1 MEHLGFIKRLSNSL
15 FSPKDVI
22 PYRTDKW
29 WITLLYFIFL
39 LVLSILPLSI
49 SVVRGDVLGYETKK
63 EIKSFFHGKEEILFS
78 IKDGKLV
85 HDDNNYSYTYAQDV
99 TTDISIIFS
108 LSNSIETELI
118 SAKTYVIFK
127 ETGVYLSQSAMHIK
141 LFEYNEYTELDNF
154 DFGDLSNSNSPSW
167 DTIFTVAIEEINKVK
182 PTITIMSIIMLAASE
197 TMTLLFISLMLAFF
211 QSFTLTKI
219 ISFGQTWKMCIYLLT
234 PYVIGNVLAML
245 FNLSIL
251 FYLGL
256 AMTAL
261 YAASLSQRILREKSG
276 RNENNDL

>member
-1 MEHLGFIKRLSNSL
+1 MGFIKRLSNSL

>member
-1 MEHLGFIKRLSNSL
+1 MGFIKRLSNSL

-182 PTITIMSIIMLAASE
+182 PTITIMSIIMLSASE